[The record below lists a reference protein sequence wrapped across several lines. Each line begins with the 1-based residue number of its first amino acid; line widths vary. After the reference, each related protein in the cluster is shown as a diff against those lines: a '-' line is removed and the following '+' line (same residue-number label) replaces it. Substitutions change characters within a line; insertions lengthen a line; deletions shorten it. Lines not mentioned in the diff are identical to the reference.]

1 MSTEPTTKEVDTKLK
16 IAELENQVAYYKR
29 KCSIWISRYK
39 WAMRH
44 FVKPELED
52 RDMYNSCYG
61 WSYPLNVDD
70 SCNEIDEEYEESDL
84 DQSDPD
90 QSDTDQSDP
99 EQEEVP
105 GVIKPSS
112 PPKPK
117 PMLE

>member
-1 MSTEPTTKEVDTKLK
+1 ME
-16 IAELENQVAYYKR
+16 
-29 KCSIWISRYK
+29 
-39 WAMRH
+39 
-44 FVKPELED
+44 
-52 RDMYNSCYG
+52 
-61 WSYPLNVDD
+61 

-90 QSDTDQSDP
+90 QSDLDQSDP